1 MTEMKRPGQNKYG
14 LLGKTEAHPYLASI
28 FIILAFIC
36 AIIFVSYYY
45 AIYYPITAGS
55 NLSRSTFGSLVVN
68 IFNGYSEKVSLG
80 ESLVAIGVAAQVNV
94 EEAAASMLI
103 ALALIIIYLIQQK
116 GKAKLTD
123 KWRLLG
129 SFIVSLIIS
138 QYAIQAILHWK
149 SGSGITGVS
158 FFIVDSVAIIVIF
171 CLVNVILNYIKLLK
185 EPNFKN
191 KLIGLLLWA
200 NYKKLDINMR

>member
-80 ESLVAIGVAAQVNV
+80 ESHV

-185 EPNFKN
+185 EPNFKK